1 MKKFKDLTIR
11 DAFMFAA
18 VMSDPEIYRR
28 VLELAIGISIAE
40 VHVQTE
46 KTMVYHSEYH
56 GVRLDV
62 YAADEARTRF
72 NVEMQVSL
80 QKYLPKRGRYYH
92 AQLDMDALRT
102 GESYEALPNTYVIF
116 ICDFDP
122 FTDGL
127 YRYSTGTLCR
137 ETGKM
142 VNDGVETIYLNS
154 YGQNQDEV
162 PAELVQFLNYVK
174 DIGRIDTS
182 SNTDPF
188 VRNIEKKIDDI
199 KQNHSMEDRY
209 MLLEEMLRDNTIE
222 VYVKNI
228 IMSLEHKFPVSDE
241 LKNTISSEKNVTKL
255 EKWFALSLNAKS
267 LEEFEQKMN

>member
-1 MKKFKDLTIR
+1 
-11 DAFMFAA
+11 
-18 VMSDPEIYRR
+18 
-28 VLELAIGISIAE
+28 
-40 VHVQTE
+40 
-46 KTMVYHSEYH
+46 
-56 GVRLDV
+56 
-62 YAADEARTRF
+62 
-72 NVEMQVSL
+72 
-80 QKYLPKRGRYYH
+80 
-92 AQLDMDALRT
+92 
-102 GESYEALPNTYVIF
+102 
-116 ICDFDP
+116 
-122 FTDGL
+122 
-127 YRYSTGTLCR
+127 
-137 ETGKM
+137 M

-199 KQNHSMEDRY
+199 KQNHSMEDCY